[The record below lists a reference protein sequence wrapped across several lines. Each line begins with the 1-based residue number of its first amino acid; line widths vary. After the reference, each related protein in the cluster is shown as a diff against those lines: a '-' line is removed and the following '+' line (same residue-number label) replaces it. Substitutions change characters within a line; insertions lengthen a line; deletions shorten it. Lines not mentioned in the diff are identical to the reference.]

1 MVIGFCI
8 LPYISHNYPI
18 IALQEVNKMEGKP
31 EIKEEKNRKA
41 TMEDVEAF
49 AKVVGVST
57 RGCSYNTFT
66 IALVHFINNL
76 MNHPL
81 ASKSVNLECL
91 KILVGEPISTLQEL
105 ETVWKKHADL
115 LKAENKRKQYA
126 ENEQAKLRDELRK
139 LKRKMKDF
147 VERDLD
153 NTIMATGMRNELSA
167 IARGRDTEGSFINNL
182 MDAAHITFNKYQ
194 EFLSEVDN

>member
-1 MVIGFCI
+1 
-8 LPYISHNYPI
+8 
-18 IALQEVNKMEGKP
+18 MEEKP
-31 EIKEEKNRKA
+31 EIKEDKNRRA
-41 TMEDVEAF
+41 TMEDVEAL
-49 AKVVGVST
+49 AKVIGVSKT
-57 RGCSYNTFT
+57 GCSYNSFT
-66 IALVHFINNL
+66 ITLVHFINNL
-76 MNHPL
+76 MQHAL

-105 ETVWKKHADL
+105 ETIWKKHDDL
-115 LKAENKRKQYA
+115 LKVEVKRKQYV
-126 ENEQAKLRDELRK
+126 EKEAKKTYDELRE
-139 LKRKMKDF
+139 LRRKMKDF

-167 IARGRDTEGSFINNL
+167 IARGRDTEGSFMNNL